1 MGHIEKCKG
10 AAARCQLLL
19 IYLSPPQLPL
29 NYIMLCAI
37 SGEAPQV
44 PVVSPKSGSVF
55 EKRLIEAYITEHGK
69 DPVNGEE
76 LAVDELIDVKSQ
88 RVVRPRPPT
97 LTSIP
102 SLLSVF
108 QEEWDALALETY
120 TLQQNLAQTRRE
132 LSSALYQHDAAVRVI
147 ARLTKERDEARDAL
161 SKVSVGA
168 SRAGADGE
176 AMQVDSEGL
185 PQAVLERIET
195 TQATLSK
202 TRRKRPI
209 PEGWATS
216 DAISAF
222 KLVETS
228 EPLYPGSRALSVDS
242 TGDLALF
249 GGSDGAVGVYSLSQK
264 SVVQTLKTDGLVTDA
279 TWAGNKAVVGSATGT
294 VKVFENGSEVASF
307 SSHAG
312 EVTAVAV
319 HATGD
324 IVASVGV
331 DKSYVLY
338 DLSTNSVVTQIFTDS
353 GKQMLLKD
361 TVDHVTN
368 KHYSA
373 LLSVNFH
380 PDGHLLSAGGADGQI
395 KIFDIKTGA
404 AAADFAMSGPVKCLF
419 FSENGTFLA
428 AVAAQSTTV
437 SIWDLRSSKETKVL
451 DTGSEVQSIFWD
463 YTGQFLL
470 TGGPSGLTVQQF
482 TKASKEW
489 SEPLRSAV
497 PAVAVAWGSSA
508 QSIVALNE
516 AGAVTVLQS

>member
-1 MGHIEKCKG
+1 
-10 AAARCQLLL
+10 
-19 IYLSPPQLPL
+19 
-29 NYIMLCAI
+29 MLCAI

-55 EKRLIEAYITEHGK
+55 EKRLVEAYIAEHGK

-76 LAVDELIDVKSQ
+76 LSTDDLIDVKSQ

-147 ARLTKERDEARDAL
+147 ARLTQERDEAREAL
-161 SKVSVGA
+161 SNVSVGA
-168 SRAGADGE
+168 GRSGGD
-176 AMQVDSEGL
+176 AMQVDSTGL
-185 PQAVLERIET
+185 PPAILERIES
-195 TQATLSK
+195 TQASLSK
-202 TRRKRPI
+202 TRRKRAV
-209 PEGWATS
+209 PEGWAS
-216 DAISAF
+216 SEVISTF
-222 KLVETS
+222 KPTETS
-228 EPLYPGSRALSVDS
+228 EALYPGGRALSVNS
-242 TGDLALF
+242 TGELALV
-249 GGSDGAVGVYSLSQK
+249 GGVDGVVGVYSLAQK
-264 SVVQTLKTDGLVTDA
+264 SVVQTLKMDGPVTDA
-279 TWAGNKAVVGSATGT
+279 TWAGDKAVVSSATGS
-294 VKVFENGSEVASF
+294 VKVFENGAEVASF
-307 SSHAG
+307 NAHAG
-312 EVTAVAV
+312 EATAVAV

-324 IVASVGV
+324 LVASVGV

-338 DLSTNSVVTQIFTDS
+338 DLATNKVASQIFSDA
-353 GKQMLLKD
+353 
-361 TVDHVTN
+361 
-368 KHYSA
+368 A

-380 PDGHLLSAGGADGQI
+380 PDGHLIAAGGADAQV
-395 KIFDIKTGA
+395 KIFDVKTGDVA
-404 AAADFAMSGPVKCLF
+404 ANYAMSGPVKCLF

-428 AVAAQSTTV
+428 AVADKSTTV

-451 DTGSEVQSIFWD
+451 DTGSQVNSIFWD

-470 TGGPSGLTVQQF
+470 TGGPSGVTVQQF
-482 TKASKEW
+482 SKAAKGW

-497 PAVAVAWGSSA
+497 PASSVAWGSDA

-516 AGAVTVLQS
+516 AGVVTVLAAQS

>member
-1 MGHIEKCKG
+1 
-10 AAARCQLLL
+10 
-19 IYLSPPQLPL
+19 
-29 NYIMLCAI
+29 MLCAI

-55 EKRLIEAYITEHGK
+55 EKRLIEAYVAEHGK

-76 LAVDELIDVKSQ
+76 LSTEDLINVKSQ

-147 ARLTKERDEARDAL
+147 ARLTQERDEAREAL
-161 SKVSVGA
+161 SNVSVGA
-168 SRAGADGE
+168 ARAGGD
-176 AMQVDSEGL
+176 AMQVDSTGL
-185 PQAVLERIET
+185 PQAVLERIES
-195 TQATLSK
+195 TQAALSK
-202 TRRKRPI
+202 TRRKRAV
-209 PEGWATS
+209 PENWASSEAISTFKPTETS
-216 DAISAF
+216 DA
-222 KLVETS
+222 
-228 EPLYPGSRALSVDS
+228 LYPGARALSVNS
-242 TGDLALF
+242 NGELALV
-249 GGSDGAVGVYSLSQK
+249 GGVDGVVGVYSLAQK
-264 SVVQTLKTDGLVTDA
+264 SVVQTLQTDGPVTDA
-279 TWAGNKAVVGSATGT
+279 KWAGEKAVVGSATGS
-294 VKVFENGSEVASF
+294 VKVFENGAEVASF
-307 SSHAG
+307 KAHAG

-331 DKSYVLY
+331 DKSYVIY
-338 DLSTNSVVTQIFTDS
+338 DLATNTVASQIFTGA
-353 GKQMLLKD
+353 GKNTSSIGQFGSNANEFR
-361 TVDHVTN
+361 T
-368 KHYSA
+368 A

-380 PDGHLLSAGGADGQI
+380 PDGHLIAAGGADAQV
-395 KIFDIKTGA
+395 KIFDVKTGA
-404 AAADFAMSGPVKCLF
+404 AAADYTMSGPVKSLF

-428 AVAAQSTTV
+428 AVADKSTTV
-437 SIWDLRSSKETKVL
+437 SIWDLRSSKKIKVL
-451 DTGSEVQSIFWD
+451 ETGSQINSIFWD

-470 TGGPSGLTVQQF
+470 TGGPGGVTVQQF
-482 TKASKEW
+482 SKAAKTW

-497 PAVAVAWGSSA
+497 PAASVAWGSAA

-516 AGAVTVLQS
+516 AGAVTVLAAQS

>member
-1 MGHIEKCKG
+1 
-10 AAARCQLLL
+10 
-19 IYLSPPQLPL
+19 
-29 NYIMLCAI
+29 MLCAI
-37 SGEAPQV
+37 SGEAPQA

-55 EKRLIEAYITEHGK
+55 EKRLIEAYVAEHGK

-76 LAVDELIDVKSQ
+76 LGADELIEVKSQ

-147 ARLTKERDEARDAL
+147 ARLTQERDEAREAL

-168 SRAGADGE
+168 GRPAADGE
-176 AMQVDSEGL
+176 AMQVDSAGL
-185 PQAVLERIET
+185 PQVVLERIEN
-195 TQATLSK
+195 TQAQLSK
-202 TRRKRPI
+202 SRRKRTVPQ
-209 PEGWATS
+209 GWATS
-216 DAISAF
+216 DAISAY
-222 KLVETS
+222 KPVEAS
-228 EPLYPGSRALSVDS
+228 EPLYPGSRALAINS
-242 TGDLALF
+242 TGELALV
-249 GGSDGAVGVYSLSQK
+249 GGVDGVVGVYSLAQK
-264 SVVQTLKTDGLVTDA
+264 SVVQTLKADGPVTDA
-279 TWAGNKAVVGSATGT
+279 TWAGNKAVIGSSTGS
-294 VKVFENGSEVASF
+294 VKVFENGKEVASF
-307 SSHAG
+307 ASHAG
-312 EVTAVAV
+312 EVAAVAL

-338 DLSTNSVVTQIFTDS
+338 DLATNSVVTQIFTD
-353 GKQMLLKD
+353 
-361 TVDHVTN
+361 T
-368 KHYSA
+368 A
-373 LLSVNFH
+373 LLSANFH
-380 PDGHLLSAGGADGQI
+380 PDGHLLAAGGANGQV
-395 KIFDIKTGA
+395 KIFDVKTGGSA
-404 AAADFAMSGPVKCLF
+404 AEYDMSGPVKCLF

-428 AVAAQSTTV
+428 AVADGSTTV

-451 DTGSEVQSIFWD
+451 DTGSQINSIFWD

-482 TKASKEW
+482 SKKNKQW

-497 PAVAVAWGSSA
+497 PAVSVGWGASA
-508 QSIVALNE
+508 QSVVALNE
-516 AGAVTVLQS
+516 AGAITVLGAQ